1 MALDKD
7 TLLMATLRKVQKIG
21 KRLKSNRTSNKA
33 GFCKEIDSQDWK
45 DRACMSVSLF
55 TFYSRERTFT
65 RCLLS

>member
-45 DRACMSVSLF
+45 DLPWMPEVFSLANGEELQ
-55 TFYSRERTFT
+55 S
-65 RCLLS
+65 